1 MMQKRCIYCQKVSD
15 VSEDAI
21 DCPQCGNTN
30 KLTPW
35 ITAPSSFM
43 RGKFEPFRSTVD
55 GTIIDSHRS
64 MQEHNKR
71 NDVVCVADGY
81 TNEQVLSGN
90 YNKPP
95 KEEKVNK
102 QDLANDI
109 GESIMK
115 LNNGYR
121 PEVQY
126 DAPI

>member
-1 MMQKRCIYCQKVSD
+1 MTQKRCIFCQQI
-15 VSEDAI
+15 SEVADDAI
-21 DCPQCGNTN
+21 DCPQCGNEN

-35 ITAPSSFM
+35 LSAPKAFM

-55 GTIIDSHRS
+55 GTIIDSHRA

-90 YNKPP
+90 YNKP
-95 KEEKVNK
+95 KEEKINK

-115 LNNGYR
+115 LNNGYV
-121 PEVQY
+121 PEVRY
-126 DAPI
+126 DNPI